1 MTAGVTPESLPSPA
15 PAECVV
21 IGGSAGVIDALLTIL
36 SALPPDYPLP
46 VVVVVHLPPH
56 ERSLLP
62 EIFAPRC
69 RIPVKEAEDKES
81 LRGGTLYFAPPN
93 YHLLIEGDF
102 TFSLS
107 SDEPVHYSRP
117 AIDILFE
124 SAADAYG
131 NALRAIVLSGASSD
145 GAAGLRAVQQAGG
158 LAFVQRPETAEA
170 SLMPQSAIDACPDA
184 HALDLRQLAEA
195 LVCLPEI
202 RPLQP

>member
-1 MTAGVTPESLPSPA
+1 MNPGLTEESPPAPA

-21 IGGSAGVIDALLTIL
+21 VGGSAGAIDALLAIL
-36 SALPPDYPLP
+36 TALPPGYPLP

-69 RIPVKEAEDKES
+69 RLPVKEAEDKEPVA
-81 LRGGTLYFAPPN
+81 GGIIYFAPPN
-93 YHLLIEGDF
+93 YHLLLEMDF

-107 SDEPVHYSRP
+107 SDEPVYYSRP

-131 NALRAIVLSGASSD
+131 NALRAVVLSGASSD
-145 GAAGLRAVQQAGG
+145 GAAGLRAVHQSGG
-158 LAFVQRPETAEA
+158 LSFVQHPETAEA
-170 SLMPQSAIDACPDA
+170 SLMPQSALDACPA
-184 HALDLRQLAEA
+184 ARALDLRQLAHA
-195 LVCLPEI
+195 LALLPEI